1 MNKYLNVQNKD
12 FKSIITKE
20 NQMKIKIK
28 KGLSILNFLALERKN
43 QKATHFLYE
52 YYKKQN
58 NIRMKNKY
66 LKLINELSY
75 IQSRIKYFINKKE
88 IIGIIQYE
96 FYLNIKFNQSLIT
109 KDMLNKLLNITSN
122 IIENNNESNIKI
134 QDYIYIAN
142 FLHHTKNDSY
152 IYFYEKYFEKLNIDF
167 TYLNVNSIPLLYALQ
182 MYISYKIKNNQLFHI
197 QEFILNIT
205 KHYKNLNIN
214 NIIIYLLYNYHL
226 IIINIR
232 KRKHLT
238 DKDIL
243 YNSDTIKLYTSYIE
257 KLYSKIKLPKLSNSE
272 HYQNVCNSFINFKLE
287 HLNVIIKIETDL
299 NIKLIKDAILKNKY
313 NQCLKR
319 KYINVTKK
327 KLTINKYSF
336 YYPL

>member
-1 MNKYLNVQNKD
+1 
-12 FKSIITKE
+12 
-20 NQMKIKIK
+20 
-28 KGLSILNFLALERKN
+28 
-43 QKATHFLYE
+43 
-52 YYKKQN
+52 
-58 NIRMKNKY
+58 MKNKY